1 MLLIHV
7 GGLRQMNPVGLPR
20 NAFKLYCS
28 SYCNLL
34 SILLYSGSNTCNNS
48 LLMK

>member
-7 GGLRQMNPVGLPR
+7 AGLRQMNPVGLPR

-28 SYCNLL
+28 LFCNLL
-34 SILLYSGSNTCNNS
+34 SNLLYFVSKSCNKPLS
-48 LLMK
+48 